1 MKFPK
6 KLNKLKLAF
15 ITGATKGIGRSTA
28 ITFANAGWDLILL
41 ARNLESMEKLRSEL
55 LTTKSKINLVKC
67 DLSNP
72 PEIENCVKDAI
83 EKYGC
88 PSVLINN
95 AGCAFNGSLIEMDLG
110 QWEQTMQIN
119 LTSVFQICSSI
130 VPQMRKNGGLVINV
144 SSHAS
149 YNAFPKWGAYCISKS
164 ALAMFTKCL
173 REEERSNSIRACTIT
188 LGSVNTPLW
197 VPLFQLMLM
206 RELEITFTEK
216 HMTHKKDMH
225 MRTSASVMNI
235 GKNIF
240 QALQC
245 LQVMSNLIVR
255 RFLFHAIVIARYL
268 TIIIIRLNHILLI

>member
-1 MKFPK
+1 
-6 KLNKLKLAF
+6 LKLAF

-28 ITFANAGWDLILL
+28 ITFAKAGWDLILL
-41 ARNLESMEKLRSEL
+41 ARNMELLEKLKSEL
-55 LTTKSKINLVKC
+55 LTTESKISLVKC

-72 PEIENCVKDAI
+72 LEIENRVKDAI
-83 EKYGC
+83 VKYGC

-95 AGCAFNGSLIEMDLG
+95 AGIAFNSSLVEMDFN

-119 LTSVFQICSSI
+119 LTSIFQICSSI

-197 VPLFQLMLM
+197 DSESINADFDRNSMLSVSEVSDTILYIAQKPESQLIEDLTLM
-206 RELEITFTEK
+206 PSGGAF
-216 HMTHKKDMH
+216 
-225 MRTSASVMNI
+225 
-235 GKNIF
+235 
-240 QALQC
+240 
-245 LQVMSNLIVR
+245 
-255 RFLFHAIVIARYL
+255 
-268 TIIIIRLNHILLI
+268 

>member
-41 ARNLESMEKLRSEL
+41 ARNMESMERLKSEL
-55 LTTKSKINLVKC
+55 VTTKSKISLVKC
-67 DLSNP
+67 DLSNSL
-72 PEIENCVKDAI
+72 EIDNCVKEAI
-83 EKYGC
+83 KKYGC

-95 AGCAFNGSLIEMDLG
+95 AGCAFNGSLVEMDLS

-119 LTSVFQICSSI
+119 LTSVFQLCRSI

-149 YNAFPKWGAYCISKS
+149 YNPFPQWGAYCISKS

-197 VPLFQLMLM
+197 DSESINADF
-206 RELEITFTEK
+206 
-216 HMTHKKDMH
+216 D
-225 MRTSASVMNI
+225 RTSMLSSSEVSDTILYMAQRPQS
-235 GKNIF
+235 
-240 QALQC
+240 Q
-245 LQVMSNLIVR
+245 LIED
-255 RFLFHAIVIARYL
+255 L
-268 TIIIIRLNHILLI
+268 TLMPSGGAF